1 VVENYSVKYN
11 GSGFIQITLIIK
23 DNEVEI
29 PMLTFQM
36 KRDESKLALNLGQEL
51 KQLLNSKIKNA

>member
-1 VVENYSVKYN
+1 MVENYSVKYN